1 MKRINLLVTAVA
13 AVAMTA
19 GAESPIVEQILD
31 GNLTLS
37 ALKVSNI
44 ADIEAQRAANT
55 LAGPEAEMEYMF
67 GSGTENKWSVGVSQ
81 GFDWPGAYRA
91 RSKAIDA
98 AERVGQLTYKAR
110 YQDIRYEARQL
121 VVRYNFAMQRLELLE
136 GMIGDL
142 QSISEGL
149 DTALDHGLVTILD
162 VKKAKIELANLIID
176 RDKIIAEKQ
185 TIHGLMDELAGHVLM
200 WPDDEKNIADGMLAE
215 IGPLKDLGEY
225 VKIATEN
232 DMNYQAALM
241 SHEAKIA
248 DNAAMRASLAP
259 SFSLGYRHAFEE
271 GNHFNGF
278 AFSIGLPSWG
288 IKSYKHAAKAA
299 ETASML
305 NTYALQKSLTARI
318 FSDYRR
324 AAELRS
330 RIAVM
335 RQNGLDGTYMSLL
348 EQAYK
353 GGELSTLDYLREQTY
368 YRESR
373 LATLD
378 LEEEYAML
386 LTSLNRYE

>member
-1 MKRINLLVTAVA
+1 MIA
-13 AVAMTA
+13 AVASVAMMA
-19 GAESPIVEQILD
+19 NAESPIVEQILD
-31 GNLTLS
+31 GNLTLN
-37 ALKVSNI
+37 ALKVSNT

-67 GSGTENKWSVGVSQ
+67 GSGADNKWSVGISQ

-91 RSKAIDA
+91 RSKAIAA
-98 AERVGQLTYKAR
+98 AERVGQLTYQAR

-121 VVRYNFAMQRLELLE
+121 VVRYGFAMQRLELIE

-142 QSISEGL
+142 QSISDGL

-162 VKKAKIELANLIID
+162 VKKAKIELANLVIE
-176 RDKIIAEKQ
+176 RDKLIAEKQ

-200 WPDDEKNIADGMLAE
+200 WPDDEKQIADGVL
-215 IGPLKDLGEY
+215 GNLGSLKDVGEY

-232 DMNYQAALM
+232 DMAYQAAMM
-241 SHEAKIA
+241 SHQAQIA
-248 DNAAMRASLAP
+248 DNAATRAALAP

-271 GNHFNGF
+271 GHHFNGF
-278 AFSIGLPSWG
+278 AVSVGLPSWG
-288 IKSYKHAAKAA
+288 IKSYKRAAKAA
-299 ETASML
+299 ETSSML
-305 NTYALQKSLTARI
+305 NAYAVQKSLTARI
-318 FSDYRR
+318 FSDCRR
-324 AAELRS
+324 AGELRK

-335 RQNGLDGTYMSLL
+335 RQNGLDGSYLSLL

-378 LEEEYAML
+378 LEEEYALL